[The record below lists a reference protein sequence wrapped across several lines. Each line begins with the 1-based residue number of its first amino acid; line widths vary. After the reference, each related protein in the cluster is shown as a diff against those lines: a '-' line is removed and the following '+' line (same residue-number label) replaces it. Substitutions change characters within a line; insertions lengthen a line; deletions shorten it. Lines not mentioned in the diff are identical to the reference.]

1 MLLSC
6 REKPWNSRNTHS
18 FIWRL
23 QRATVV
29 VGFVKNKRFW
39 LGIWLVG
46 LVVYWDI
53 LQFSFNVVLVKWNLV
68 KKVQV
73 NVTKEA
79 LY

>member
-1 MLLSC
+1 M
-6 REKPWNSRNTHS
+6 
-18 FIWRL
+18 
-23 QRATVV
+23 ATVV

-73 NVTKEA
+73 NVTKEE